1 MSVKLART
9 SVAAVLAST
18 LLLAGCNSGDKTKDA
33 DKAPTSQSTQSQST
47 GTPSAGGT
55 PSTDGGSGVAG
66 GLTKDTFYSS
76 ILAAQKKAG
85 SFKVK
90 ASVDAGGMNLTMNS
104 EMAYAGDGVR
114 AHVATA
120 PGSSQ
125 QVEAVLA
132 GGIAYLK
139 VAGLPIPAGK
149 WLKIDPK
156 DPKIASTPFASLAT
170 LADPENA
177 LRVIGD
183 PEQVTLVGAETVAGQ
198 QTDHYRVTVAS
209 KKYAEN
215 LKLPAE
221 AAGMLP
227 ETLTFDMWVDG
238 ENRPVKMHQ
247 ELTVQGQK
255 TSTDQLYSD
264 YGAPVKVAVPAASD
278 TVTPSQLNGS

>member
-18 LLLAGCNSGDKTKDA
+18 LLLAGCNSDDKSA
-33 DKAPTSQSTQSQST
+33 DKSPSSQSAQSPS
-47 GTPSAGGT
+47 GTPSTADT
-55 PSTDGGSGVAG
+55 PSTDGGSGATG
-66 GLTKDTFYSS
+66 GLTKANFYTSV
-76 ILAAQKKAG
+76 LAAQKDAG

-90 ASVDAGGMNLTMNS
+90 ATVSAAGMNLSMNS
-104 EMAYAGDGVR
+104 EMAYDGDTIR

-125 QVEAVLA
+125 KVEAVLA
-132 GGIAYLK
+132 DGITYLQ

-149 WLKIDPK
+149 WLKIDPQ
-156 DPKIASTPFASLAT
+156 DPKIANSPFASIAS
-170 LADPENA
+170 LADPESA
-177 LRVIGD
+177 LKVIGD
-183 PEQVTLVGAETVAGQ
+183 PDQVTLVGAEQVDGQ
-198 QTDHYRVTVAS
+198 QTDHYRVTVAA

-221 AAGMLP
+221 AAGLLP
-227 ETLTFDMWVDG
+227 ETMTFDMWLDR

-247 ELTVQGQK
+247 ELVVQGQK

-264 YGAPVKVAVPAASD
+264 YGAPVKITVPAAAD
-278 TVTPSQLNGS
+278 TVSSSQLSGS